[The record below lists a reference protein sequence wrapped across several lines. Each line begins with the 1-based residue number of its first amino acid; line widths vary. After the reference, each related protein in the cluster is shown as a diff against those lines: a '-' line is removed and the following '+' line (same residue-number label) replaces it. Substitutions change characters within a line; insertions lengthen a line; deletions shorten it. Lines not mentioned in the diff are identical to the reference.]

1 MLQAIMESHYKT
13 MVFADKVKANLILR
27 KYNELVFSG
36 NYFHIKVSGFFNKCE
51 RAF

>member
-27 KYNELVFSG
+27 KYNEL
-36 NYFHIKVSGFFNKCE
+36 GFFWQLFSHKSFGFFE
-51 RAF
+51 QV